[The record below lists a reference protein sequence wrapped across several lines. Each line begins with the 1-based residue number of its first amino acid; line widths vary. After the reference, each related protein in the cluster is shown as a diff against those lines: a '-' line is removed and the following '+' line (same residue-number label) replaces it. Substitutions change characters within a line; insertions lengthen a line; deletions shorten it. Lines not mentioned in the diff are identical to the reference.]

1 MDIASI
7 WWARKARGDGS
18 GAQLVTRD
26 IGTAQNLVARV
37 NSAVQW
43 VRKRFNETL
52 EKAEVV
58 KRKLVE
64 AQKELPKDHPSH
76 PDNQQDVVASSVSG
90 ADGVVLTAGLSAEKL
105 MYERAVEMSR
115 AAAINEISNEDLSEC
130 EISYATAIRLLEAV
144 LDNDGDF
151 SKRKLTG
158 TEGERDVV
166 REGTSSEINPEDQQ
180 SVHKSKLQP
189 TLTWCVSLTI

>member
-1 MDIASI
+1 M
-7 WWARKARGDGS
+7 
-18 GAQLVTRD
+18 
-26 IGTAQNLVARV
+26 
-37 NSAVQW
+37 
-43 VRKRFNETL
+43 
-52 EKAEVV
+52 V

-64 AQKELPKDHPSH
+64 AQEELPKDHPSH